1 MNSILL
7 NCIFMHHS
15 YLMVI
20 TPVGSLLL
28 VVIVRISIRVVV
40 NVAVLQVILF
50 EVVWRRVLIPMVQY
64 VLLLG

>member
-1 MNSILL
+1 
-7 NCIFMHHS
+7 MHHS
-15 YLMVI
+15 YCMVI

>member
-1 MNSILL
+1 
-7 NCIFMHHS
+7 MHHS
-15 YLMVI
+15 YLTVI

-50 EVVWRRVLIPMVQY
+50 EVVWRRVLIPMVQH